1 MPCPRCGADLRRD
14 GIRSLTGI
22 DEPVRSCSTCG
33 LGVGMRRGFDRSL
46 RERLDIPLCILRLVV
61 VLAIL
66 GTIALVGGALVVLP
80 GFQMLD
86 DIPGPAVRVGRLVVL
101 AAIGGV
107 IVVACAP
114 HRSGPDCAA
123 AWLFMALGGT
133 TYVLIQAIL
142 GEGPDWW
149 EIVRFDSMT
158 GGLVMVMATGAIACL
173 LAVPLRDRMIRAWPA
188 DRGTSE

>member
-1 MPCPRCGADLRRD
+1 
-14 GIRSLTGI
+14 
-22 DEPVRSCSTCG
+22 
-33 LGVGMRRGFDRSL
+33 
-46 RERLDIPLCILRLVV
+46 
-61 VLAIL
+61 
-66 GTIALVGGALVVLP
+66 
-80 GFQMLD
+80 
-86 DIPGPAVRVGRLVVL
+86 
-101 AAIGGV
+101 
-107 IVVACAP
+107 
-114 HRSGPDCAA
+114 
-123 AWLFMALGGT
+123 MALGGT